1 MANEAVIIELLGN
14 GGDPV
19 RFTVADGAT
28 IEKGT
33 LLKLTDPRT
42 AIASSADN
50 DPFCGIAAAEKVA
63 SDGSVTLAA
72 YTKGIFDLKDSGSG
86 ITVGATVNVGGTN
99 LVVASAAADLLT
111 GSVVGRALE
120 AASASEVIADTVGQA
135 DLRAENVEK
144 IVTGFALQ
152 EYRFKQICMISKSSA
167 WQESYYQ
174 ETAADLSGGLGSAVK
189 GVPRLANFPYGEV
202 SWTKQSSYLT
212 KYGMEGVISWEDAM
226 TNNIDVIARTLL
238 RIGRAVAKAV
248 DDEIWDVISESQ
260 SASNI
265 NSVTIS
271 AGDEW
276 DSATIANRDPIQDI
290 LNGKKA
296 IAENNYDP
304 DNGSGFLLL
313 SPKDYANLLGNAN
326 IRNAGQFYTDA
337 VTKNGRVGQ
346 ILGLQ
351 IIVSNSVTADFALVV
366 IAKEAATWKEANPLT
381 VRTINDPGVKY
392 TIRAWEIGVTQ
403 LVNPK
408 AVTLI
413 SNTQA

>member
-1 MANEAVIIELLGN
+1 M
-14 GGDPV
+14 
-19 RFTVADGAT
+19 
-28 IEKGT
+28 
-33 LLKLTDPRT
+33 
-42 AIASSADN
+42 
-50 DPFCGIAAAEKVA
+50 
-63 SDGSVTLAA
+63 
-72 YTKGIFDLKDSGSG
+72 
-86 ITVGATVNVGGTN
+86 
-99 LVVASAAADLLT
+99 
-111 GSVVGRALE
+111 
-120 AASASEVIADTVGQA
+120 ADTVGQA

-152 EYRFKQICMISKSSA
+152 EYRFKQICMISRSSS

-202 SWTKQSSYLT
+202 SWTKQSSYLI

-226 TNNIDVIARTLL
+226 TNNVDVIARTLL

-265 NSVTIS
+265 NSVAIT

-290 LNGKKA
+290 LNGKKK
-296 IAENNYDP
+296 IAESNYDP
-304 DNGSGFLLL
+304 DNGSGFLLI

-351 IIVSNSVTADFALVV
+351 IIVSNSVTADFALVI
-366 IAKEAATWKEANPLT
+366 IAKEAATWKEANSLT